1 MEFKLRRRNVRSNM
15 LRGVLLACLAATVPQ
30 IFAAQSKAIDVA
42 QAKQYFDEARTI
54 CEEDAGKL
62 WGQSLCAPM
71 IFADPQTRGVVANK
85 ADAESRLKEQDGVF
99 VGELPPEVN
108 PANTAMTWS
117 GTKWTMILW
126 PLPASPTA
134 RARLMMHELF
144 HHLQDELGLPGS
156 NPTNAHLATLEGR
169 IWLELEWRALQQ
181 ALARPEQRP
190 LERKSSA
197 EDALLFRLQRHSLF
211 PKAAVEERELEMN
224 EGLAEY
230 TGYKLR
236 GTVEAA
242 TIEAVINR
250 LGSAADDSSFSR
262 SFAYVSG
269 PAYGMLLDLAGASWR
284 KGLTSKS
291 DLGELL
297 RQAYAIT
304 LPHDITAAANARAAE
319 YDGAA
324 LRWSETR
331 RAEERQAALDSYKKR
346 LIDGPVLRFQV
357 MEKFD
362 FSFDPNQVIPL
373 DDNITIYP
381 TLRVTDVWGV
391 LEVSDG
397 ALMKREQGKFIGV
410 AVEAPKGA
418 IGKSGA
424 IEGPGWKLTLS
435 RGWRLAE
442 SEREGDLFATN
453 K

>member
-1 MEFKLRRRNVRSNM
+1 MFNQMCR
-15 LRGVLLACLAATVPQ
+15 RGVLLAGLAVIGPQTAT
-30 IFAAQSKAIDVA
+30 AQSKGIDLA

-54 CEEDAGKL
+54 CENDRGKL
-62 WGQSLCAPM
+62 WGKNLCAPM
-71 IFADPQTRGVVANK
+71 IFADPQTREVIASQ
-85 ADAESRLKEQDGVF
+85 ADAESRLKEQGGVF
-99 VGELPPEVN
+99 AGELPPEVN
-108 PANTAMTWS
+108 PANTAMTWA
-117 GTKWTMILW
+117 GTRWTMIIW

-156 NPTNAHLATLEGR
+156 NPTNAHLATLQGR

-190 LERKSSA
+190 LERKRAA
-197 EDALLFRLQRHSLF
+197 EDALLFRLQRRSLF
-211 PKAAVEERELEMN
+211 PRAAVEERELEMN

-236 GTVEAA
+236 GTVDSA
-242 TIEAVINR
+242 TTEAVINR

-284 KGLTSKS
+284 KGLTARS

-297 RQAYAIT
+297 RQTYAIK
-304 LPHDITAAANARAAE
+304 LPQDIMAAANARAAE
-319 YDGAA
+319 YDGDA

-331 RAEERQAALDSYKKR
+331 QAEERQAALDIYKKR
-346 LIDGPVLRFQV
+346 LIDSPVLTFQA
-357 MEKFD
+357 MEKFN

-373 DDNITIYP
+373 DENTTIYP

-397 ALMKREQGKFIGV
+397 ALMKRDQEKVAGV
-410 AVEAPKGA
+410 AVEAPKDA
-418 IGKSGA
+418 VGKSGVV
-424 IEGPGWKLTLS
+424 EGPGWKLTLS
-435 RGWRLAE
+435 DGWRLAE
-442 SEREGDLFATN
+442 SEQKGNLVVTN
-453 K
+453 KE

>member
-1 MEFKLRRRNVRSNM
+1 MFDRM
-15 LRGVLLACLAATVPQ
+15 CWRGVLLACFAAIAPQ
-30 IFAAQSKAIDVA
+30 IAGAQSKAVDVA
-42 QAKQYFDEARTI
+42 QAKQYFDEARRI
-54 CEEDAGKL
+54 CEKDAGKL
-62 WGQSLCAPM
+62 WGKSLCAPM
-71 IFADPQTRGVVANK
+71 IFADPQTRGVVANQ

-108 PANTAMTWS
+108 PANTAMSWA
-117 GTKWTMILW
+117 GTKWTMIIW

-134 RARLMMHELF
+134 RVRLMMHELF
-144 HHLQDELGLPGS
+144 HHLQDDLGLPGS

-190 LERKSSA
+190 PERKRAA
-197 EDALLFRLQRHSLF
+197 EDALLFRLQRRSQF
-211 PKAAVEERELEMN
+211 PNAAVEERELEMN

-236 GTVEAA
+236 GTVDAA
-242 TIEAVINR
+242 TTEAIINR
-250 LGSAADDSSFSR
+250 LGSAADDGSFSR

-269 PAYGMLLDLAGASWR
+269 PAYGMLLDLASASWR
-284 KGLTSKS
+284 KGLNAKS

-297 RQAYAIT
+297 RQAYAIS
-304 LPHDITAAANARAAE
+304 LPQDIMAAANTRAVE
-319 YDGAA
+319 YDGTA

-331 RAEERQAALDSYKKR
+331 QAEERQAALDTYKKR

-362 FSFDPNQVIPL
+362 FSFDPNQVTPL
-373 DDNITIYP
+373 DENTTIYP
-381 TLRVTDVWGV
+381 TLRVTDVWGM

-397 ALMKREQGKFIGV
+397 ALMKRDQGKFVGV
-410 AVEAPKGA
+410 AVEAPKDA
-418 IGKSGA
+418 VGKSG
-424 IEGPGWKLTLS
+424 IVEGPGWKLSLS

-442 SEREGDLFATN
+442 SERKGDLVVTN
-453 K
+453 KE